1 MQPNPAMAKSTLK
14 ILEDLQH
21 VQQLLSLVAS
31 QLNTLAKRAHKPS
44 LLLRAKERIVE
55 AEARL
60 DGVQA
65 FVAEC
70 QKSVDREASPKEKEF
85 DVWV

>member
-1 MQPNPAMAKSTLK
+1 MQPNPAMAISTLK

-31 QLNTLAKRAHKPS
+31 QLNTL
-44 LLLRAKERIVE
+44 AKERIVE

-70 QKSVDREASPKEKEF
+70 QKSVDRESSPKEEEF

>member
-31 QLNTLAKRAHKPS
+31 QLNTLAK
-44 LLLRAKERIVE
+44 ERIVE

-70 QKSVDREASPKEKEF
+70 QKSVDREASPKEEEF